1 MELYEVHWKKS
12 AEKDLRKIDH
22 KQIPR
27 ILKTIESFATNPF
40 PFQYIKLRGTERL
53 YRIRIGDYRIIYSV
67 ETEAKTVIIYYI
79 RYAIEK
85 MHIVCY
91 RK

>member
-1 MELYEVHWKKS
+1 MELFEIQWKKS
-12 AEKDLRKIDH
+12 AEKDLRNIDH

-27 ILKTIESFATNPF
+27 ILKTIESFVKNPF

-67 ETEAKTVIIYYI
+67 ETATKIVIIYYI
-79 RYAIEK
+79 RHRKDA
-85 MHIVCY
+85 Y
-91 RK
+91 RVL